1 VSGVVGWVD
10 VSFNCSI
17 MASISSIRASS
28 FLDISSYV
36 RTVVA
41 ISVIYYWGAVALV
54 VRCEDAISK
63 FTRSSCFVILAI
75 RSSITFSRCRILD
88 F

>member
-1 VSGVVGWVD
+1 MSRVLGWVD

-28 FLDISSYV
+28 FLDSSSYV

-41 ISVIYYWGAVALV
+41 ISVICYGGAVALV
-54 VRCEDAISK
+54 ILCEDVNSK
-63 FTRSSCFVILAI
+63 FIRSSCFVILAT
-75 RSSITFSRCRILD
+75 RSSITFSRCWILD

>member
-1 VSGVVGWVD
+1 VSGVLGWVE

-28 FLDISSYV
+28 FLDISSCV
-36 RTVVA
+36 LTVAA
-41 ISVIYYWGAVALV
+41 ISVIYYCGAVALV
-54 VRCEDAISK
+54 VRCEDVISR
-63 FTRSSCFVILAI
+63 FALSSCFVILSI
-75 RSSITFSRCRILD
+75 RSSTTFSRCRILD

>member
-1 VSGVVGWVD
+1 VSGVLGWVD

-41 ISVIYYWGAVALV
+41 ISVIYYCGAVALV

-63 FTRSSCFVILAI
+63 FTRSSCFVILAT
-75 RSSITFSRCRILD
+75 RSSITFSKCRILD

>member
-1 VSGVVGWVD
+1 VSGVLGWVD

-28 FLDISSYV
+28 FLDSSSYV

-41 ISVIYYWGAVALV
+41 TSVICYCGAVARV
-54 VRCEDAISK
+54 IRCEDAIST
-63 FTRSSCFVILAI
+63 FIRSSCFVILAT
-75 RSSITFSRCRILD
+75 RSSIIVSRCWILD